1 MSRLFLLLTAALA
14 TPAAASPDA
23 EHPMKAPEGTSET
36 RYCMNI
42 EATTGTRIERVK
54 CWTRKQWADQG
65 VDVDEAWAEEGVRV
79 IG

>member
-14 TPAAASPDA
+14 TPAAAGPDH
-23 EHPMKAPEGTSET
+23 EHHGKAPEGTSET

-42 EATTGTRIERVK
+42 EAPTGTRIERVK
-54 CWTRKQWADQG
+54 CWTREQWADQG
-65 VDVDEAWAEEGVRV
+65 VDVDKAWAEEGVKV